1 MSRENE
7 QETPVVEATDVVV
20 AVDGSP
26 ASDNAVRWAANTAA
40 KRGVPLRL
48 ASSYTLPQFLYSEG
62 MVPPQE
68 LYDDLQR
75 ETLSTIDDAREIAL
89 SVNPDLLIGHAVAEG
104 SPIDMLLEM
113 SRDAAMIVMGSRGLG
128 GLSGMVLGSVS
139 GAVVSHA
146 SCPVVVVRED
156 NPVNDENKYGP
167 VVVGVDGSEVS
178 RRATEVAF
186 QEAQARGAE
195 LIAVHTWIDSQV
207 QAPGAGFAITEDRW
221 EEVRTEKSEL
231 LDNYLRELGEAYP
244 GVQMG
249 KIITRDRPVRAL
261 TEAAEGAQLLVTGS
275 HGRGG
280 FKGMLL
286 GSTSRALL
294 QSAPCPMM
302 VVRPSS

>member
-1 MSRENE
+1 MTREN
-7 QETPVVEATDVVV
+7 DVVV
-20 AVDGSP
+20 AVDGSA
-26 ASDNAVRWAANTAA
+26 ASDNAVRWAANTAV
-40 KRGVPLRL
+40 KRDVPLRL
-48 ASSYTLPQFLYSEG
+48 ASSYTMPQFLYAEG

-75 ETLSTIDDAREIAL
+75 ETLRKIEDAREIAL
-89 SVNPDLLIGHAVAEG
+89 SVGPDLKIGHVVAEG
-104 SPIDMLLEM
+104 SPIDMLLDM
-113 SRDAAMIVMGSRGLG
+113 SREYGMIVMGSRGLG

-146 SCPVVVVRED
+146 SCPVVVVRDDNNVSED
-156 NPVNDENKYGP
+156 TKYGP

-186 QEAQARGAE
+186 EEAQARGCE
-195 LIAVHTWIDSQV
+195 LIAVHTWIDSQM
-207 QAPGAGFAITEDRW
+207 QAPVAGFSISDERW
-221 EEVRTEKSEL
+221 EAVEQEKSEFL
-231 LDNYLRELGEAYP
+231 ENYLHEFAQAYP
-244 GVQMG
+244 DVQVR
-249 KIITRDRPVRAL
+249 KIITQDRPVRAL
-261 TEAAEGAQLLVTGS
+261 TEAAEGAQLLITGS

-302 VVRPSS
+302 VVRPSE

>member
-1 MSRENE
+1 MTHE
-7 QETPVVEATDVVV
+7 DIVVV

-26 ASDNAVRWAANTAA
+26 ASDNAVRWAANTAM
-40 KRGVPLRL
+40 KRGIPLRL
-48 ASSYTLPQFLYSEG
+48 AASYTMPQFLYAEG

-68 LYDDLQR
+68 VYDDLQR
-75 ETLSTIDDAREIAL
+75 ETLQTVERAREIAL
-89 SVNPDLLIGHAVAEG
+89 QVAPDLRIGHAVAEG

-113 SRDAAMIVMGSRGLG
+113 SRDCTMIVMGSRGLS

-146 SCPVVVVRED
+146 HCPVVVVRED
-156 NPVNDENKYGP
+156 NAVTDANKYGP

-186 QEAQARGAE
+186 EEAAARGAE
-195 LIAVHTWIDSQV
+195 LHAVHTWVDTQIQG
-207 QAPGAGFAITEDRW
+207 PGAGYAVSEDHW
-221 EEVRTEKSEL
+221 QAVQQEKAEVLGSYLDEL
-231 LDNYLRELGEAYP
+231 SAKYP
-244 GVQMG
+244 DV
-249 KIITRDRPVRAL
+249 KVTKTITRDRPVRAL
-261 TEAAEGAQLLVTGS
+261 ASEAEGAQLLVTGS

-302 VVRPSS
+302 VVRPQDV